1 MDGSSAGT
9 DGVARDD
16 AVPPQDTGQDD
27 TDPGDAGGRPTF
39 SWGAG
44 THVGG
49 VRDHNEDAFFVSPD
63 VCVVADG
70 MGGHQAGEVASQ
82 LVTQIVA
89 DVFGTHRLD
98 VSELPRFVSALNAAV
113 LRKGA
118 ENNTRGMG
126 TTVVGVAV
134 ADNGDAPSAVV
145 FHVGDSRCYRLC
157 NGVMKQLTSDHS
169 HVEELV
175 QAGRITAE
183 EAATHP
189 LRNVITRALG
199 ADVSVEADFHVLDDE
214 NCRILLCSDGL
225 SGEIDDDR
233 IWDLLTSHTDPTA
246 TAVALIDAVLEG
258 PARDNV
264 TAIVV
269 DVAFPEVDLTRA
281 TSLNPIPALSDADV
295 TDGATIDHTAD
306 GTADV
311 TADVTAEFDFD
322 VTAEPAAVDADIGTE
337 SGVDLADPRGEA
349 QSEHRLTADLL
360 EWATTD
366 EQANA
371 AVRSAIEAG
380 ADPTDEIMILRPWA
394 APDVLDR
401 RSETDDRTSTPSG
414 AAAWASPDAESV
426 DPTPATDQETGHARE
441 HDH

>member
-1 MDGSSAGT
+1 MDDGMAVADDSAA
-9 DGVARDD
+9 DLADVA
-16 AVPPQDTGQDD
+16 AP
-27 TDPGDAGGRPTF
+27 RPAF

-70 MGGHQAGEVASQ
+70 MGGHEAGEVASQ
-82 LVTQIVA
+82 LVTHIVA
-89 DVFGTHRLD
+89 DVFGAHRLD

-126 TTVVGVAV
+126 TTVVGLAV

-169 HVEELV
+169 HVQELV
-175 QAGRITAE
+175 QAGRITPD
-183 EAATHP
+183 EALTHP

-199 ADVSVEADFHVLDDE
+199 ADVAVEADFHVLDEE

-225 SGEIDDDR
+225 SGEVDDDR
-233 IWDLLTSHTDPTA
+233 IWDLLTSNTDPTA
-246 TAVALIDAVLEG
+246 AAVALIDAVLEG

-269 DVAFPEVDLTRA
+269 DIAFPAPDFAKST
-281 TSLNPIPALSDADV
+281 IPDESAVLPAD
-295 TDGATIDHTAD
+295 TTAD
-306 GTADV
+306 DTAEV
-311 TADVTAEFDFD
+311 MADVTAEVELDVTEDRIDD
-322 VTAEPAAVDADIGTE
+322 VTADPADDTLEPEVGPDSLGPQSFDDDARVAVSAAV
-337 SGVDLADPRGEA
+337 
-349 QSEHRLTADLL
+349 
-360 EWATTD
+360 
-366 EQANA
+366 
-371 AVRSAIEAG
+371 EAG
-380 ADPTDEIMILRPWA
+380 ADPTDEIMITRPWA
-394 APDVLDR
+394 PPAAIDRQSEGIDRPPAGPD
-401 RSETDDRTSTPSG
+401 
-414 AAAWASPDAESV
+414 AAAWASPDAASA
-426 DPTPATDQETGHARE
+426 DPTPATDQETGHARPR
-441 HDH
+441 DH